1 MDPVTA
7 DSVMMLYAL
16 IGVLVVCAVVAGVV
30 LTLRHYRGDGGRDDG
45 RPAGQR
51 GHGRA
56 P

>member
-30 LTLRHYRGDGGRDDG
+30 LTLRHYRGDGGDD

>member
-16 IGVLVVCAVVAGVV
+16 LGVLVVCAVVATVV
-30 LTLRHYRGDGGRDDG
+30 LTLRHYRGHGDDD